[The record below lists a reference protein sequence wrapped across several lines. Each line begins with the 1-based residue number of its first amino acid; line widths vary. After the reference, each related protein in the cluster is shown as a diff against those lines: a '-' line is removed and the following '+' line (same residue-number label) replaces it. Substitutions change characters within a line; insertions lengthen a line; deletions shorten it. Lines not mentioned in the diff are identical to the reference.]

1 MTSLAHHLLGSTRS
15 AVLAELLLHP
25 DTSLHVR
32 ELARLTGT
40 SPGSLHR
47 ELRSLTELGLLL
59 RQETGRQVH
68 YRANTACPVFEEL
81 AGLLRKTVG
90 VVDVLRAALLP
101 LAGDIALAFVH
112 GSVATGSAN
121 ARSDVDV
128 MVLGQAGFAPVVQAL
143 APTQE
148 GLRREVNATV
158 MKPKD
163 FARKRATGDGF
174 VSSVIREPKLWLVG
188 DENDLAELAQDRP
201 A

>member
-1 MTSLAHHLLGSTRS
+1 VTSLAHHLLGSTRS
-15 AVLAELLLHP
+15 AVLAALLLHP

-68 YRANTACPVFEEL
+68 YRANTACPIFEEL

-101 LAGDIALAFVH
+101 LAGDIALAFVY
-112 GSVATGSAN
+112 GSVAAGSAN

-143 APTQE
+143 ASTQDV
-148 GLRREVNATV
+148 LRRDVNVTV
-158 MKPKD
+158 MKPED
-163 FARKRATGDGF
+163 FARKRVAGDGF
-174 VSSVIREPKLWLVG
+174 VSSVMREPKLWLIG
-188 DENDLAELAQDRP
+188 DDNDLAELAQDRP